1 MRSYLSAKCYF
12 LVLNFLPLSQITN
25 TETVL
30 SFSFHQKVCVF
41 GSHPTLPFNFLSEL
55 GNMVFQ
61 LDLLNFT
68 LNCAYF

>member
-12 LVLNFLPLSQITN
+12 LVRNFFPLSQITN
-25 TETVL
+25 AETVL
-30 SFSFHQKVCVF
+30 SFSFIQ
-41 GSHPTLPFNFLSEL
+41 PLQFNFLLEL